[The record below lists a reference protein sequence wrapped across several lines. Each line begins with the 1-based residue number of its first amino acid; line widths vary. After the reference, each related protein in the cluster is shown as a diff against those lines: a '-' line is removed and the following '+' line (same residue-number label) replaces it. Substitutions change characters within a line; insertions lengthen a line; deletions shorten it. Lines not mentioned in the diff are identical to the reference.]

1 MKCQMDTNQPE
12 NGKSNS
18 ANGRNSFDSTST
30 GELVAFINRNVTPY
44 PTEVGAPKF
53 DMVDVESERDLE
65 LNQARQFA
73 NEELSRL
80 NEHAEVLQR
89 QYRALERRVMLTE
102 LVHQAHY
109 MFIPQ
114 VGQVYHLYQESTQFQ
129 NRTVLIRTGPAQ
141 WSSGIPEGLTFLGSV
156 RKLGDNTWEGIG
168 ETDT

>member
-1 MKCQMDTNQPE
+1 MN
-12 NGKSNS
+12 NS
-18 ANGRNSFDSTST
+18 AKGRTSFDITV
-30 GELVAFINRNVTPY
+30 GDQLVNFFNRNVTPY

-109 MFIPQ
+109 MFTPQ
-114 VGQVYHLYQESTQFQ
+114 VGQTYHLYQESTRFQ
-129 NRTVLIRTGPAQ
+129 NRAVLMRNSPAQ

-156 RKLGDNTWEGIG
+156 RKLGDNTWEGVG

>member
-1 MKCQMDTNQPE
+1 MT
-12 NGKSNS
+12 NS
-18 ANGRNSFDSTST
+18 AKGRNSFDITV
-30 GELVAFINRNVTPY
+30 GDQLVNFFNRNVTPY

-53 DMVDVESERDLE
+53 DMVNVESERDLQ

-102 LVHQAHY
+102 LVNKAHY
-109 MFIPQ
+109 MFLPQ
-114 VGQVYHLYQESTQFQ
+114 AGQVYHLYQESTPFQ
-129 NRTVLIRTGPAQ
+129 NRTVLIRTGPDQ
-141 WSSGIPEGLTFLGSV
+141 WSSGIPGGLTFLGSV
-156 RKLGDNTWEGIG
+156 RKLGDNTWEPVG